1 MARKLI
7 FALVFACVA
16 FAQQNPSEPPEEDE
30 GLKGQEYALN
40 PVQAKK
46 EFSAGN
52 FYWRKGSYRA
62 AALRYREASRWD
74 PGFTDAFLKW
84 GESAEKQ
91 KDYVAAREAFAKYF
105 ELAEDQK
112 SVAELKKR
120 MEKWPANPAPPT
132 AAAPKPVPTGLPP
145 SPRQGVQRRR

>member
-16 FAQQNPSEPPEEDE
+16 YAQQNSPEPPEEDE
-30 GLKGQEYALN
+30 GLKPQEYALN

-46 EFSAGN
+46 EFSAGT

-74 PGFTDAFLKW
+74 TGWADAFLKW
-84 GESAEKQ
+84 GESAERQ
-91 KDYVAAREAFAKYF
+91 KDYIAAREAFAKYF

-112 SVAELKKR
+112 SVAEIKKR
-120 MEKWPANPAPPT
+120 MVKWPKPDPPT
-132 AAAPKPVPTGLPP
+132 SGLPKPLPHNTP
-145 SPRQGVQRRR
+145 PLSPPNQ